1 MEKREI
7 VLILDNIRS
16 SHNVGSI
23 FRTADGA
30 GVAKI
35 FLCGVTPCPT
45 DKFDRP
51 NKEIAKTALGAERII
66 PWEYA
71 PTTIEAVK
79 NLKQSG
85 YQMIALEQAENS
97 VDYRSVQHSVLHKMA
112 IVLGEETKGIV
123 PEVLVECD
131 IVAEIPMLGQ
141 KESLNVSVATG
152 VLLFSLINVDS

>member
-1 MEKREI
+1 MKKGEI

-30 GVAKI
+30 GVAKL
-35 FLCGVTPCPT
+35 FLCGYTPCPT

-51 NKEIAKTALGAERII
+51 NKEIAKTALGAEKVI

-71 PTTIEAVK
+71 AATIEAVK
-79 NLKQSG
+79 SLKQSG
-85 YQMIALEQAENS
+85 YQIIALEQSENS
-97 VDYRSVQHSVLHKMA
+97 IDYREVKLKDKNA
-112 IVLGEETKGIV
+112 IILGEETKGIV
-123 PEVLVECD
+123 PEVLAECD

-141 KESLNVSVATG
+141 KESLNVSVAAG
-152 VLLFSLINVDS
+152 VLLFSISGN

>member
-1 MEKREI
+1 MKKGEI

-30 GVAKI
+30 GVVKI
-35 FLCGVTPCPT
+35 FLCGYTPCPT

-51 NKEIAKTALGAERII
+51 NKEIAKTALGAEKII
-66 PWEYA
+66 PWQYA
-71 PTTIEAVK
+71 ATTLEAVQK
-79 NLKQSG
+79 LKKDG
-85 YQMIALEQAENS
+85 YQIIALEQAES
-97 VDYRSVQHSVLHKMA
+97 SIDYREVKLKDKSA
-112 IVLGEETKGIV
+112 IILGEETKGIV

-152 VLLFSLINVDS
+152 IMLFSLTSGS